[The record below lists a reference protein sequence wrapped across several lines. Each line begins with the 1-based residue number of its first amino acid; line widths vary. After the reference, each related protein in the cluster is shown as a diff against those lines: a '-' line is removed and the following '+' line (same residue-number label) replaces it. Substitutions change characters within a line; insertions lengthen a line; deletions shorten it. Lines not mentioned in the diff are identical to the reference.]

1 MATLKRGIASNIRPS
16 GHLMVPDPCLML
28 QDRNCARQHCWL
40 GSAFGRDLSLVHLV
54 LYPIAVEL
62 PAIGPHISACR
73 YRLICRWIG
82 SSFCSK
88 TGRQGIR
95 PLPSPC
101 MSLLMKFPWA
111 GLRTMNSNSKSD
123 KQFRFSSFLQVWSLV
138 HAALTPHEFAMTM
151 FPGKRIGFRH
161 FSLNF
166 DGDDKRHGF
175 FSFAVLPSLKEPV
188 KIDPSPHRSMPWPS
202 LQGVIRKNVSE
213 YCQSHNWNAEIQDD
227 NISQNIITDHH
238 SIKV

>member
-123 KQFRFSSFLQVWSLV
+123 NSFVSHPFCRFGASYMQ
-138 HAALTPHEFAMTM
+138 
-151 FPGKRIGFRH
+151 
-161 FSLNF
+161 
-166 DGDDKRHGF
+166 
-175 FSFAVLPSLKEPV
+175 
-188 KIDPSPHRSMPWPS
+188 PSPHMNLPWPCFLAKGLAS
-202 LQGVIRKNVSE
+202 DTFRWILMETTKDTDFFLLRSYHPWKSRWRLIHLPTARCPDHPCRSW
-213 YCQSHNWNAEIQDD
+213 YARMCQSIVRVIIEMLRYKMTTLAK
-227 NISQNIITDHH
+227 ISSQIITA
-238 SIKV
+238 